1 VRKAPCG
8 AREKEKRKEKPMMT
22 RTWVKW
28 SLGMA
33 GVAVIFLL
41 AVPGAEA
48 QDRTA
53 AFLEQTKT
61 TASQGW
67 GLLSSIGT
75 VVIGGG
81 ALIGLA
87 AGMYQ
92 GKWGHAAISFVAGA
106 AGLLTLWGFGKVL
119 GF

>member
-1 VRKAPCG
+1 MDKRNLRSWVLGSVVLGLVLVAG
-8 AREKEKRKEKPMMT
+8 A
-22 RTWVKW
+22 
-28 SLGMA
+28 LDAHA
-33 GVAVIFLL
+33 GDT
-41 AVPGAEA
+41 
-48 QDRTA
+48 DRTA

-67 GLLSSIGT
+67 GLISSIGS

-106 AGLLTLWGFGKVL
+106 AGLLTLWGFGKAL

>member
-1 VRKAPCG
+1 MNGRG
-8 AREKEKRKEKPMMT
+8 IGL
-22 RTWVKW
+22 WG
-28 SLGMA
+28 LGMA
-33 GVAVIFLL
+33 VAGFALVLGL
-41 AVPGAEA
+41 SEVQA
-48 QDRTA
+48 QDHTA
-53 AFLEQTKT
+53 AFLEQTRS

-67 GLLSSIGT
+67 GLISTIGS

-106 AGLLTLWGFGKVL
+106 AGLLTLWGFGKAL

>member
-1 VRKAPCG
+1 MGQVSGKQPSMNERG
-8 AREKEKRKEKPMMT
+8 
-22 RTWVKW
+22 VVGG
-28 SLGMA
+28 SLG
-33 GVAVIFLL
+33 AVVMGIVLVTGGL
-41 AVPGAEA
+41 DAQA

-53 AFLEQTKT
+53 AFLQQTQA

-67 GLLSSIGT
+67 GLIPSIGS

-106 AGLLTLWGFGKVL
+106 AGLLTLWGFGKAL

>member
-1 VRKAPCG
+1 
-8 AREKEKRKEKPMMT
+8 MDT
-22 RTWVKW
+22 RSVAMWGLA
-28 SLGMA
+28 S
-33 GVAVIFLL
+33 AVIGLVL
-41 AVPGAEA
+41 VTGALDAQA

-53 AFLEQTKT
+53 AFLQQTQA

-67 GLLSSIGT
+67 GLISSIGS

-106 AGLLTLWGFGKVL
+106 AGLLTLWGFGKAL

>member
-1 VRKAPCG
+1 MA
-8 AREKEKRKEKPMMT
+8 ARNIGILL
-22 RTWVKW
+22 
-28 SLGMA
+28 LGI
-33 GVAVIFLL
+33 GVA
-41 AVPGAEA
+41 GAALGLGLREA
-48 QDRTA
+48 HADDHTA
-53 AFLEQTKT
+53 AFLAQTQA

-67 GLLSSIGT
+67 SLISTIGS

-87 AGMYQ
+87 SGMYQ

-106 AGLLTLWGFGKVL
+106 AGLLTLWGFGKAL

>member
-1 VRKAPCG
+1 MN
-8 AREKEKRKEKPMMT
+8 ARNAA
-22 RTWVKW
+22 TW
-28 SLGMA
+28 
-33 GVAVIFLL
+33 GVGILLCAVALCVGTPEAF
-41 AVPGAEA
+41 A

-67 GLLSSIGT
+67 GLISSIGS

-106 AGLLTLWGFGKVL
+106 AGLLTLWGFGKAL

>member
-1 VRKAPCG
+1 MNARNAGMWGLGSLVLGLVLVAG
-8 AREKEKRKEKPMMT
+8 A
-22 RTWVKW
+22 
-28 SLGMA
+28 LDA
-33 GVAVIFLL
+33 Q
-41 AVPGAEA
+41 A

-53 AFLEQTKT
+53 AFLEQTRT

-67 GLLSSIGT
+67 GLISSIGS

-106 AGLLTLWGFGKVL
+106 AGLLTLWGFGKAL

>member
-1 VRKAPCG
+1 MNSRKNVFGPLALV
-8 AREKEKRKEKPMMT
+8 A
-22 RTWVKW
+22 V
-28 SLGMA
+28 
-33 GVAVIFLL
+33 GVALALGVPEAYAQQDHTAQFL
-41 AVPGAEA
+41 
-48 QDRTA
+48 Q
-53 AFLEQTKT
+53 QTQA

-67 GLLSSIGT
+67 SLISSIGS

-106 AGLLTLWGFGKVL
+106 AGLLTMWGFGKAL

>member
-1 VRKAPCG
+1 
-8 AREKEKRKEKPMMT
+8 MNT
-22 RTWVKW
+22 RRIGLG
-28 SLGMA
+28 SLA
-33 GVAVIFLL
+33 LVVVGVAL
-41 AVPGAEA
+41 AFGVSEVHAV
-48 QDRTA
+48 DDHTA

-67 GLLSSIGT
+67 GLISSIGS

-106 AGLLTLWGFGKVL
+106 AGLLTLWGFGKAL

>member
-1 VRKAPCG
+1 MNGRKLTP
-8 AREKEKRKEKPMMT
+8 
-22 RTWVKW
+22 W
-28 SLGMA
+28 SIPL
-33 GVAVIFLL
+33 VIFALTL
-41 AVPGAEA
+41 CSGVMPDAWA

-67 GLLSSIGT
+67 GLISTIGS

-106 AGLLTLWGFGKVL
+106 AGLLTLWGFGKAL

>member
-1 VRKAPCG
+1 MNSRKIAGWSWG
-8 AREKEKRKEKPMMT
+8 AL
-22 RTWVKW
+22 VFGAVVIGGA
-28 SLGMA
+28 LDA
-33 GVAVIFLL
+33 G
-41 AVPGAEA
+41 A

-67 GLLSSIGT
+67 GLISTIGS

-106 AGLLTLWGFGKVL
+106 AGLLTLWGFGKAL

>member
-1 VRKAPCG
+1 MKTRKSGFGILALVG
-8 AREKEKRKEKPMMT
+8 VGLALA
-22 RTWVKW
+22 
-28 SLGMA
+28 LG
-33 GVAVIFLL
+33 
-41 AVPGAEA
+41 VPEA
-48 QDRTA
+48 YGQDHTA
-53 AFLEQTKT
+53 AFLQQTQA

-67 GLLSSIGT
+67 SLISSIGS

-87 AGMYQ
+87 SGMYQ

-106 AGLLTLWGFGKVL
+106 AGLLTLWGFGKAL

>member
-1 VRKAPCG
+1 MNTRNMVMWGLASAVVGLVLVTG
-8 AREKEKRKEKPMMT
+8 ALD
-22 RTWVKW
+22 VQ
-28 SLGMA
+28 A
-33 GVAVIFLL
+33 Q
-41 AVPGAEA
+41 A

-53 AFLEQTKT
+53 AFLQQTQT

-67 GLLSSIGT
+67 GLISSIGS

-106 AGLLTLWGFGKVL
+106 AGLLTLWGFGKAL

>member
-1 VRKAPCG
+1 
-8 AREKEKRKEKPMMT
+8 MNT
-22 RTWVKW
+22 RNMVMWGLA
-28 SLGMA
+28 S
-33 GVAVIFLL
+33 AVIGLVL
-41 AVPGAEA
+41 VTGALDVRAQA

-53 AFLEQTKT
+53 AFLQQTQT

-67 GLLSSIGT
+67 GLISSIGS

-106 AGLLTLWGFGKVL
+106 AGLLTLWGFGKAL

>member
-1 VRKAPCG
+1 MNTRKLAGWTLGG
-8 AREKEKRKEKPMMT
+8 AVFAVAF
-22 RTWVKW
+22 W
-28 SLGMA
+28 A
-33 GVAVIFLL
+33 GILEAH
-41 AVPGAEA
+41 A
-48 QDRTA
+48 QDHTA
-53 AFLEQTKT
+53 AFLEQTKA

-67 GLLSSIGT
+67 GLISSIGS

-106 AGLLTLWGFGKVL
+106 AGLLTLWGFGKAL

>member
-1 VRKAPCG
+1 MSRKNMAFWG
-8 AREKEKRKEKPMMT
+8 LAAA
-22 RTWVKW
+22 VFGGVLV
-28 SLGMA
+28 LGGPA
-33 GVAVIFLL
+33 AH
-41 AVPGAEA
+41 A
-48 QDRTA
+48 QDHTA
-53 AFLEQTKT
+53 AFLEQTKA

-67 GLLSSIGT
+67 NLISMIGS

-106 AGLLTLWGFGKVL
+106 AGLLTLWGFGKAL

>member
-1 VRKAPCG
+1 MK
-8 AREKEKRKEKPMMT
+8 
-22 RTWVKW
+22 TWASSAW
-28 SLGMA
+28 LSA
-33 GVAVIFLL
+33 AVIVIVLGFGGLD
-41 AVPGAEA
+41 AHA

-67 GLLSSIGT
+67 ALISTIGS

-106 AGLLTLWGFGKVL
+106 AGLLTLWGFGKAL

>member
-1 VRKAPCG
+1 MKTRG
-8 AREKEKRKEKPMMT
+8 AAAWCCAAMFAI
-22 RTWVKW
+22 V
-28 SLGMA
+28 LGFGCLDA
-33 GVAVIFLL
+33 H
-41 AVPGAEA
+41 A

-67 GLLSSIGT
+67 SLISSIGS

-106 AGLLTLWGFGKVL
+106 AGLLTLWGFGKAL

>member
-1 VRKAPCG
+1 MGKVL
-8 AREKEKRKEKPMMT
+8 RKELAMNT
-22 RTWVKW
+22 RRIGRS
-28 SLGMA
+28 SLELVIV
-33 GVAVIFLL
+33 GVTLVLGIPS
-41 AVPGAEA
+41 VQA
-48 QDRTA
+48 QDHTA
-53 AFLEQTKT
+53 AFLQQTQA

-67 GLLSSIGT
+67 GLISSIGS

-106 AGLLTLWGFGKVL
+106 AGLLTLWGFGKAL

>member
-1 VRKAPCG
+1 MNIRRMVL
-8 AREKEKRKEKPMMT
+8 
-22 RTWVKW
+22 W
-28 SLGMA
+28 SLMA
-33 GVAVIFLL
+33 VMAIGFVILGGPT
-41 AVPGAEA
+41 AQA
-48 QDRTA
+48 QDHTA
-53 AFLEQTKT
+53 AFLEQTKS

-67 GLLSSIGT
+67 NLISMIGS

-81 ALIGLA
+81 AIIGLA

-106 AGLLTLWGFGKVL
+106 AGLLTLWGFGKAL

>member
-1 VRKAPCG
+1 MNGRRAAC
-8 AREKEKRKEKPMMT
+8 
-22 RTWVKW
+22 W
-28 SLGMA
+28 SLGALVFAAILCSGGLEA
-33 GVAVIFLL
+33 G
-41 AVPGAEA
+41 A

-53 AFLEQTKT
+53 AFLEQTRT

-67 GLLSSIGT
+67 GLISSIGS

-106 AGLLTLWGFGKVL
+106 AGLLTLWGFGKAL

>member
-1 VRKAPCG
+1 MRLQG
-8 AREKEKRKEKPMMT
+8 IG
-22 RTWVKW
+22 
-28 SLGMA
+28 SLGRAA
-33 GVAVIFLL
+33 GVLVAL
-41 AVPGAEA
+41 AGRALA
-48 QDRTA
+48 DDHTA
-53 AFLEQTKT
+53 AFLQQTQA
-61 TASQGW
+61 TAAQGW
-67 GLLSSIGT
+67 GLISTIGS

-106 AGLLTLWGFGKVL
+106 AGLLTLWGFGKAL

>member
-1 VRKAPCG
+1 MLR
-8 AREKEKRKEKPMMT
+8 RKELSMDS
-22 RTWVKW
+22 RRAWIW
-28 SLGMA
+28 SLGPVVLGLVLVS
-33 GVAVIFLL
+33 GVLDAQ
-41 AVPGAEA
+41 A

-67 GLLSSIGT
+67 GLISSIGS

-106 AGLLTLWGFGKVL
+106 AGLLTLWGFGKAL

>member
-1 VRKAPCG
+1 MSG
-8 AREKEKRKEKPMMT
+8 AVNEDLRKEKPMMT
-22 RTWVKW
+22 RKW
-28 SLGMA
+28 AAWALGIAVMA
-33 GVAVIFLL
+33 GILVLSARGV
-41 AVPGAEA
+41 EA

>member
-1 VRKAPCG
+1 MKTWG
-8 AREKEKRKEKPMMT
+8 A
-22 RTWVKW
+22 
-28 SLGMA
+28 A
-33 GVAVIFLL
+33 GWCCAAVFAMVL
-41 AVPGAEA
+41 AFGCLDAHA

-67 GLLSSIGT
+67 SLISSIGS

-106 AGLLTLWGFGKVL
+106 AGLLTLWGFGKAL

>member
-1 VRKAPCG
+1 
-8 AREKEKRKEKPMMT
+8 MST
-22 RTWVKW
+22 RNVVMWGLA
-28 SLGMA
+28 S
-33 GVAVIFLL
+33 AVIGFVLVTGALDAL
-41 AVPGAEA
+41 AADT
-48 QDRTA
+48 DRTA
-53 AFLEQTKT
+53 AFLQQTQA

-67 GLLSSIGT
+67 GLISSIGS

-106 AGLLTLWGFGKVL
+106 AGLLTLWGFGKAL